1 MSPELIA
8 LLASEG
14 RRKMTPEEQEEQ
26 IISFAYG
33 NAHTANSAVTWEG
46 IREAARKIKEGMTT
60 KRRP

>member
-1 MSPELIA
+1 MSPELRA

-33 NAHTANSAVTWEG
+33 NAHYENPAVTWEG
-46 IREAARKIKEGMTT
+46 IREAARKIKEGKTT
-60 KRRP
+60 KR